1 MNVKKR
7 QEIRTKTCTDTD
19 KANILWSLH
28 GIECAVISLF
38 FFWCF
43 IFFLF
48 FFVCPPWVLRN
59 MWMWRRWQAFSL
71 LIFWATCALTK
82 RKRKHQQHISFKK
95 NVPNECYSIRDST
108 AFSNWQQ
115 IPNHVS
121 HFMTKLDNLLLDMFL
136 LCFFFSLDFRIKW
149 WTIGWIPVYICRW
162 SNVMPD

>member
-1 MNVKKR
+1 MVATWHR
-7 QEIRTKTCTDTD
+7 MCCYF
-19 KANILWSLH
+19 AFL
-28 GIECAVISLF
+28 

-71 LIFWATCALTK
+71 LVFWATCALTK

-95 NVPNECYSIRDST
+95 KTFPTNVIAFAIRPRLAIGNKSQT
-108 AFSNWQQ
+108 MFHTSWQNWT
-115 IPNHVS
+115 IYCL
-121 HFMTKLDNLLLDMFL
+121 T
-136 LCFFFSLDFRIKW
+136 CFFYAFFSLDFRIKW